1 MPAAI
6 LVAPEYVPAAARVA
20 KPEPNFAS
28 ASNEPPSASVPE
40 TRKFP
45 APSKVRVLDA
55 STVWREPDRVRVPEL
70 DKNQAPV
77 LELVAEPIVRAPAMV
92 LVPLLIM
99 AAVPDCATRKLKEF
113 ESRILPLPPS
123 KTRTGFL

>member
-1 MPAAI
+1 M
-6 LVAPEYVPAAARVA
+6 
-20 KPEPNFAS
+20 
-28 ASNEPPSASVPE
+28 
-40 TRKFP
+40 
-45 APSKVRVLDA
+45 
-55 STVWREPDRVRVPEL
+55 